1 MPTIHRLLLLA
12 SVSVLLVP
20 SLLHGQLATGSIAGL
35 VTDPNGAVV
44 PAAKVVAT
52 DVARQTKY
60 EAITS
65 EAGVYIFPTLP
76 VGSYTIV
83 VEVTGF
89 KRLTRSGVE
98 VRVAQRLDLNLQ
110 LELGDV
116 QQTVEVTA
124 EVPVLEATT
133 SERGQNFSPKF
144 MENLPLFTGGIRNPR
159 VFVQYMPGY
168 TAGFGEMSVSG
179 SGGRAQEVMVDGGS
193 LTIPESGG
201 TVFNFPSA
209 EIFGEFKLLTGT
221 FSAEY
226 GRFGGGVEMYVSKSG
241 GNWIHGTAFH
251 NMRRDVWNANSWQ
264 FNSLGRA
271 RPKERFNETGGAIG
285 GPVYVPKV
293 YNGQNRTFWYFTYT
307 KDIRPASLAF
317 PVLTVPTARMKQ
329 GDFSEAGVPSIYDPL
344 TASGGVRA
352 PFPNQQIPQ
361 ARFSQVSKNLL
372 PLIPD
377 PNAARLAQNYNF
389 VSTSVFDRTIWS
401 LKFDHNF
408 SPTQRA
414 SFLLTR
420 ENQTQDAVTNFSG
433 PIGHGLES
441 GQKPWNVRFNYVM
454 SLRPDLLA
462 VTTISASATRQF
474 WQNPYQRG
482 WGSKLGIPGLT
493 DDWDAMPRIQFSGA
507 AGLSPYGVQDGKV
520 NNGGQDNDTFMV
532 TQGYTWLRGRHEMKF
547 GWDARWLETLGR
559 DYAGANGRYVF
570 NRRQTAMSLATT
582 GSTGHEFAS
591 LLLGAVDQADRVVP
605 PVLFDPIKYRYVA
618 GYFQDNW
625 RVNARLTLNL
635 GLRYEVPIG
644 WHIPNGYSTFDP
656 NRANPG
662 AAGRAGA
669 YIFAGQ
675 GTGRTGTP
683 RTYPTDYTDIG
694 PRAGFAFKLFE
705 KTILR
710 GGYGIYYQTLGNGGC
725 GCRLGFYAQNALES
739 DGFNPVLNWDGGI
752 PIRPGYKPPPNL
764 DPAIAN
770 FLNADYMGPT
780 FGKAP
785 RIQTWSFNIQHEFRN
800 WLFDIAYQGNRG
812 RYLNSTV
819 DMNQLPTSFLQLGSL
834 LGRPINSPEAAA
846 AGITEPYPGFIS
858 SFQAANG
865 GRLPSVA
872 QSLRPYPQYL
882 SVFSRNAGVGRTWYD
897 SLQLKV
903 ERRYG
908 DFQLM
913 GTYVWS
919 KSLGQAHFRQIFS
932 QFGTATPQDYYNI
945 ADSKSYMPFDQP
957 HVGTMLLTYTLPF
970 GKGKRWLGNTNP
982 LVNALVSNWTLSSA
996 HRWYSGNL
1004 IQIVTPGNPLGSG
1017 VIFAGQTKAVQVPGQ
1032 AVRTGID
1039 RTTLDPNNPSTRWLN
1054 SAAWKSASPF
1064 TLGTAAFFHNE
1075 FRQPPVFSDNISIV
1089 KKTTLWQ
1096 NDKNPVTL
1104 TYRADA
1110 FNAFNRTNFGG
1121 VVGTI
1126 GNANFGRPTGP
1137 QLGPR
1142 LITMGLRLDF

>member
-1 MPTIHRLLLLA
+1 MQATLRILLSASLVMLLLPALA
-12 SVSVLLVP
+12 F
-20 SLLHGQLATGSIAGL
+20 GQLATGSIAGL

-76 VGSYTIV
+76 VGAYTIT
-83 VEVTGF
+83 VEVPGF
-89 KRLTRSGVE
+89 KRLSRTGVE

-133 SERGQNFSPKF
+133 SERGANFSPQF
-144 MENLPLFTGGIRNPR
+144 MDNLPLFTGGIRNPR

-179 SGGRAQEVMVDGGS
+179 SGGRAQEVMIDGGS

-241 GNWIHGTAFH
+241 GNWVHGTAFH
-251 NMRRDVWNANSWQ
+251 NMRRDIWNANSWT
-264 FNSLGRA
+264 FNSIGRA

-285 GPVYVPKV
+285 GPVYIPKV
-293 YNGQNRTFWYFTYT
+293 YNGQNRTFWFFTYT
-307 KDIRPASLAF
+307 KDIRPASLGF

-329 GDFSEAGVPSIYDPL
+329 GDFSEAGVPQIYDPL
-344 TASGGVRA
+344 NVSGGVRA
-352 PFPNQQIPQ
+352 PFPDQRIPQ
-361 ARFSQVSKNLL
+361 ARFSNVSRNLI

-377 PNAARLAQNYNF
+377 PNVARLAQNYNF

-414 SFLLTR
+414 SFFLTR
-420 ENQTQDAVTNFSG
+420 EDQIQDDVTNFSG
-433 PIGHGLES
+433 PIGNGLQN

-454 SLRPDLLA
+454 SLKPNLLA
-462 VTTISASATRQF
+462 VTNISVSATRQY
-474 WQNPYQRG
+474 WRNPNQRG

-493 DDWDAMPRIQFSGA
+493 GDWDALPRIQFSGA

-520 NNGGQDNDTFMV
+520 DNGGQDNDTFMV
-532 TQGYTWLRGRHEMKF
+532 TQGYTWLRGKHEIKF
-547 GWDARWLETLGR
+547 GWDARWLGTLGR

-570 NRRQTAMSLATT
+570 HRRTTAMSPATVST
-582 GSTGHEFAS
+582 TGHEFAS

-605 PVLFDPIKYRYVA
+605 PVLFDPVKYRYVA

-625 RVNARLTLNL
+625 RVTARLTFNL
-635 GLRYEVPIG
+635 GMRYEVPIG

-656 NRANPG
+656 RVANPG

-675 GTGRTGTP
+675 GAGRTGTP
-683 RTYPTDYTDIG
+683 RTFPTDWTNVG

-705 KTILR
+705 KTVLR

-725 GCRLGFYAQNALES
+725 GCRLGFFAQNALES

-752 PIRPGYKPPPNL
+752 PIRPGYRPPPNL
-764 DPAIAN
+764 DPALAN

-785 RIQTWSFNIQHEFRN
+785 RIQTWSFNIQQEFKN

-812 RYLNSTV
+812 RFLNSTV
-819 DMNQLPTSFLQLGSL
+819 DMNQLPVSFLQFGSL
-834 LGRPINSPEAAA
+834 LSQPVNSAAAQA

-858 SFQAANG
+858 SFQAANQ
-865 GRLPSVA
+865 GRIPSVA
-872 QSLRPYPQYL
+872 QALRPYPQYL

-908 DFQLM
+908 DFQFM

-945 ADSKSYMPFDQP
+945 PDSKSYMPFDQP

-970 GKGKRWLGNTNP
+970 GKGKRFLGNTNP
-982 LVNALVSNWTLSSA
+982 LVNAIVSNWTLSSA
-996 HRWYSGNL
+996 HRWASGNL
-1004 IQIVTPGNPLGSG
+1004 IQLVTPGNPLGAGS
-1017 VIFAGQTKAVQVPGQ
+1017 IFAGQTKAVQVPG
-1032 AVRTGID
+1032 APVRTGID
-1039 RTTLDPNNPSTRWLN
+1039 RTTLDPNNPATRWLN
-1054 SAAWKSASPF
+1054 PDAWRPASAF
-1064 TLGTAAFFHNE
+1064 TLGTAAFFHSE
-1075 FRQPPVFSDNISIV
+1075 FRQPPVFSDNIGIV

-1121 VVGTI
+1121 VVGAI

-1137 QLGPR
+1137 QLGAR